1 MTRKDLDM
9 LLDGLVPA
17 IKEYI
22 DLRLQEEVAAKTET
36 EELRQRLADLETEEG
51 AE

>member
-1 MTRKDLDM
+1 MTREDLDM
-9 LLDGLVPA
+9 LVEGMVPA

-22 DLRLQEEVAAKTET
+22 DRRLQEVAAKTET